1 MKSFMHSN
9 EVLYSK
15 NMRIQTGFTV
25 LLSCIAGFVHRT
37 RLHWRCCRRSGCDC
51 FVQPLLSSIPISI
64 HRGRPPM
71 GVAEAVALVKNDQR
85 VAEGASR
92 HGCVNIKGFIS
103 IFASE
108 FFVLAVEY
116 QIPGSKLL
124 RTEAC

>member
-9 EVLYSK
+9 EVLYSE

-85 VAEGASR
+85 VVKGASR
-92 HGCVNIKGFIS
+92 NGCVIIKGFIS
-103 IFASE
+103 IFASVR
-108 FFVLAVEY
+108 FCSSGGV
-116 QIPGSKLL
+116 PNT
-124 RTEAC
+124 R